1 MAQPRV
7 LSNRLQ
13 YDQTGGR
20 DQRGALRLL
29 NNQNNRN
36 ILSQQ
41 PDNGIRARD
50 YTVSQILNRLRNYV
64 KIERDDYENLEPS
77 FGGWC
82 RLLKRV
88 GDHYEFRTG
97 GFLIHNDPDEGFL
110 TFRNAQKN
118 FTFAMDYDEVIVF
131 RHSNSG
137 NLTVE
142 VRAFITNL
150 MSLELNTN
158 YDFFVGLNVTN
169 GQIYWVTN
177 NGRRGSNLA
186 RLIQQQTGSARPPFT
201 TDSIRNATRAGRNQV
216 NDYILG
222 FLNQES
228 LDDLIVLRDNG
239 RIVDAD
245 AEDRMRQFL
254 ESVL

>member
-1 MAQPRV
+1 MT
-7 LSNRLQ
+7 SNRLQ
-13 YDQTGGR
+13 YAAGGR
-20 DQRGALRLL
+20 DARGALRLL
-29 NNQNNRN
+29 NNTHNQN

-50 YTVSQILNRLRNYV
+50 YTIQQILSKLRNYT
-64 KIERDDYENLEPS
+64 IIDRDDYEDLEPMP
-77 FGGWC
+77 GGWC

-97 GFLIHNDPDEGFL
+97 GFLIHNDPDDGFF
-110 TFRNAQKN
+110 TFKNQQKN

-131 RHSNSG
+131 RHSRDAR
-137 NLTVE
+137 LTTE
-142 VRAFITNL
+142 ARAFVNNL
-150 MSLELNTN
+150 MSLELNTT
-158 YDFFVGLNVTN
+158 YDFFVGLNVDN

-186 RLIQQQTGSARPPFT
+186 RLIQQQTGSSRAPFT
-201 TDSIRNATRAGRNQV
+201 TDAIRYASSRGNNRV

-222 FLNQES
+222 FLNRES
-228 LDDLIVLRDNG
+228 LDDLIVLRDSG

-254 ESVL
+254 ESTL